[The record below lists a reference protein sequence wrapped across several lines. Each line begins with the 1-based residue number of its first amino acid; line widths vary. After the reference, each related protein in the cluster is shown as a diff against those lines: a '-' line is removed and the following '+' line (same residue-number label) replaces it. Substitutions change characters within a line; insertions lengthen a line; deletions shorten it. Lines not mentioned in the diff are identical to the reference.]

1 MNRLLNLIWGTSWAQ
16 QMLVTFLEID
26 LTPIEM
32 LMSLAYS
39 IVGFFTVVFILL
51 NKIANYKRT
60 NLETEIINEKRDR
73 ENVRIWQAE
82 VDRINK
88 EKKEHELK
96 D

>member
-16 QMLVTFLEID
+16 SVLVTFLDID

-32 LMSLAYS
+32 IMSLAYS

-51 NKIANYKRT
+51 NKIANYKKT

-82 VDRINK
+82 VDRIDK
-88 EKKEHELK
+88 ERKELK

>member
-16 QMLVTFLEID
+16 SMLVTFLDID

-32 LMSLAYS
+32 IMSVAYS

-51 NKIANYKRT
+51 NKIANYKKT

-82 VDRINK
+82 VDRIDK
-88 EKKEHELK
+88 ERKELK